1 MADPLTLS
9 LGAVIELLNQLI
21 PLLKPIIAPELSD
34 QIDKAIMVFRADRDA
49 KRKALIDAVAAM
61 DVAKINALIA
71 ELFG

>member
-21 PLLKPIIAPELSD
+21 PLLKPILAPELSD
-34 QIDKAIMVFRADRDA
+34 QIDKAIMAFRADRDA

>member
-21 PLLKPIIAPELSD
+21 PLLKPILAPELSD
-34 QIDKAIMVFRADRDA
+34 QIDKAIMAFRADRDA

-61 DVAKINALIA
+61 DVPKINALIQ